1 MKKSSV
7 VLICQNQVDE
17 GVKNKKKTKKIVVS
31 ELSIINNSFMQSIK
45 ITMNVSY

>member
-7 VLICQNQVDE
+7 VLICQKSS
-17 GVKNKKKTKKIVVS
+17 GWRCKKQKTKKIVVS